1 MNLDLSLLT
10 IIIQLIF
17 LEGILSID
25 NAAVLGAMVS
35 VLPDDKPVPYP
46 KGLKFL
52 QGFTDRVFGNQQS
65 AALKVGLLG
74 AYLGRALML
83 IIASF
88 IIQNLWL
95 RLIGALYLIKL
106 AFSHLPAYAEGSGD
120 EHTDTTQ
127 SVRSVVGAFWSVVLA
142 VELADLAFSLD
153 NVVVA
158 VTLSEELWVMML
170 GVALGIVTMRF
181 AAGIFTKMIRRE
193 PILAPAAYV
202 LVLVIGLRLFTED
215 ILMDQLHLYQYPV
228 FIENNFEWIQF
239 ATSVAILGLAVLYAH
254 SPILQRIFRPVF
266 HLIGRVMVLV
276 NDIFDLVLAPIGR
289 LVRKV
294 LGWFTPLFRWLMR
307 PVANFGQQTP
317 AAAATSDASIVSVD
331 PPTTENEHSQA
342 VDGSS

>member
-1 MNLDLSLLT
+1 MQLDLSLLT
-10 IIIQLIF
+10 IIVQLIF

-46 KGLKFL
+46 KGLQFL
-52 QGFTDRVFGNQQS
+52 QGFTDRVFGNQQA

-83 IIASF
+83 FIASF

-95 RLIGALYLIKL
+95 RLIGALYLMKL
-106 AFSHLPAYAEGSGD
+106 AFSHLPAYADMTPEDHSD
-120 EHTDTTQ
+120 DL
-127 SVRSVVGAFWSVVLA
+127 VAPRSAAGTFWSVVLA

-158 VTLSEELWVMML
+158 VTLSEELWVVML

-215 ILMDQLHLYQYPV
+215 IFMDQLHLYTYPA

-254 SPILQRIFRPVF
+254 SFILQQIFRPIF
-266 HLIGRVMVLV
+266 HLVGRFMVIV
-276 NDIFDLVLAPIGR
+276 NDIIDLILRPFGWLA
-289 LVRKV
+289 RKV
-294 LGWFTPLFRWLMR
+294 FGWLAPLFRWLMR

-317 AAAATSDASIVSVD
+317 AAAATVDASVVSVD
-331 PPTTENEHSQA
+331 APVAKNEQSQA
-342 VDGSS
+342 ADGSS

>member
-1 MNLDLSLLT
+1 MQLDLSLLT
-10 IIIQLIF
+10 IIVQLIF

-46 KGLKFL
+46 KRLKFL
-52 QGFTDRVFGNQQS
+52 QGFTDRVFGNQQA

-83 IIASF
+83 FIASF

-106 AFSHLPAYAEGSGD
+106 AFSHLPAYADKTPDDHSD
-120 EHTDTTQ
+120 DL
-127 SVRSVVGAFWSVVLA
+127 VAARSVAGTFWSVVLA

-158 VTLSEELWVMML
+158 VTLSEELWVVML

-181 AAGIFTKMIRRE
+181 AAGIFTKMIARE

-215 ILMDQLHLYQYPV
+215 IFMDQLHLYTYPLFV
-228 FIENNFEWIQF
+228 ENNFEWIQF
-239 ATSVAILGLAVLYAH
+239 ATSVAILGLAVVYAH
-254 SPILQRIFRPVF
+254 SPILQRIFRPIF
-266 HLIGRVMVLV
+266 HLVGRLMVIV
-276 NDIFDLVLAPIGR
+276 NDIIDIILRPFGW
-289 LVRKV
+289 LVRKIYALLV
-294 LGWFTPLFRWLMR
+294 RLFRWLML
-307 PVANFGQQTP
+307 PVARFGHQAP
-317 AAAATSDASIVSVD
+317 AAAAPGESSVVPVD
-331 PPTTENEHSQA
+331 SPGMENENNQA
-342 VDGSS
+342 ADGSS